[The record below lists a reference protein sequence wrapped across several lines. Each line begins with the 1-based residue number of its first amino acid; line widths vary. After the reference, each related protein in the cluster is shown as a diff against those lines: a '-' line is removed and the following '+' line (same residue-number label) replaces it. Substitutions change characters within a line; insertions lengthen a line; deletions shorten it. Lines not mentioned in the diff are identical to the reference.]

1 MPFDFIQK
9 ETYKIDYI
17 ELFNYLNTYRFLENT
32 NIQRTFLEHWI
43 EALFES
49 ENVVKQDISANDI
62 IYQHPIYYGEV
73 EFYLHFD
80 VSVLLSKLVT
90 KNFSQTI
97 PLSTFTKEDSNILF
111 SLERSTKSTSSTP
124 IILQFPRADTDYLVI
139 HGHRELQ
146 LAMKNNLE
154 TIDTIFISSKDVI
167 ELDVFCSPFD
177 AFYYQ
182 FVIEL
187 HSIFQK
193 LSQDTFN
200 EIRILKTSFLN
211 QTKYKF

>member
-1 MPFDFIQK
+1 MPFDFIRK
-9 ETYKIDYI
+9 EKYTIDYI

-43 EALFES
+43 EALFET
-49 ENVVKQDISANDI
+49 ENVVEQDISANDI
-62 IYQHPIYYGEV
+62 IYQYPIYYGEV

-80 VSVLLSKLVT
+80 VSVLLSTLVT

-97 PLSTFTKEDSNILF
+97 PLSTFTKENSNILF
-111 SLERSTKSTSSTP
+111 SLESSTKSTSSAP
-124 IILQFPRADTDYLVI
+124 IIVQFPRADTDYLVI

-146 LAMKNNLE
+146 LVIENSME
-154 TIDTIFISSKDVI
+154 TIETIFISSKDLI
-167 ELDVFCSPFD
+167 ELDIFCSSFD
-177 AFYYQ
+177 TFYYQ
-182 FVIEL
+182 FIIEL

-193 LSQDTFN
+193 LSQDKFN
-200 EIRILKTSFLN
+200 EIHILKTSYLN